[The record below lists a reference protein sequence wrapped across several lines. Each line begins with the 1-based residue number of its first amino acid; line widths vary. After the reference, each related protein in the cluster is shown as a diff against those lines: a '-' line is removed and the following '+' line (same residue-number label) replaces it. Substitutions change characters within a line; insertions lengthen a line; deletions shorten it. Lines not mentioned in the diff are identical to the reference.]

1 MRLKMITGVVLA
13 LLGASAGAANFSFTG
28 SFTRDD
34 DVQLFRFAVAAPSLS
49 TVTLLTLS
57 YAGGTNAAGSPV
69 PAGGFDPV
77 ISLFDATGALIGEA
91 DDGGATSD
99 PVTGLALDAVLQ
111 IDLTAGDYVAALT
124 QSPNFAFGP
133 SLADGFELAGS
144 GNFAGGFVDAFG
156 NGNPRDGHWALDILS
171 AASASVGAAV
181 PEPPVALLL
190 AVGLAGLAF
199 TGKDGKTAS
208 DDVFPASR
216 A

>member
-77 ISLFDATGALIGEA
+77 ISLFDAAGALIGEA

-124 QSPNFAFGP
+124 QSPNFAGP
-133 SLADGFELAGS
+133 SLADGFEFAGS
-144 GNFAGGFVDAFG
+144 GNFAGGFIF
-156 NGNPRDGHWALDILS
+156 GNPRDGHWALDILS
-171 AASASVGAAV
+171 VASASVGAAV